1 MEFSD
6 EEAREELTPVSVNES
21 PAGVAHSVA
30 DADVSTAIGSQQPA
44 VDAPE
49 ASADEDASEADED
62 INEELDNSLAFPTAR
77 VVRIL
82 RQEIRSGKQIR
93 SEVKSAAND
102 WLGGAL
108 RKVARDMDRS
118 PYGSIGLADFQRA
131 IKPFEMIN
139 HLVKDQER
147 IMLAIEK
154 LKHDADQI
162 KRDLQ
167 RFYTNLTG
175 EEQASE

>member
-6 EEAREELTPVSVNES
+6 EESREEIAPVSVNEPS
-21 PAGVAHSVA
+21 ANVDVAHSVA
-30 DADVSTAIGSQQPA
+30 DVDASAAIGSQPA
-44 VDAPE
+44 MDAQEP
-49 ASADEDASEADED
+49 SAEGDAGDEISEEM
-62 INEELDNSLAFPTAR
+62 DNSLAFPTAR

-162 KRDLQ
+162 KRDLL

-175 EEQASE
+175 EEQQADE